1 MTQFLLHRR
10 QILAA
15 AAAAGVSMF
24 EVPSLSAAEDSFKGL
39 PIGIQSYTL
48 RGYNLLEAIRH
59 IQGMGLHFVEFYPNH
74 VPKEIDEEG
83 LRNLSDLLKKA
94 EIQIAAHGV
103 WSFNNNHEFNKSIF
117 DFAKRLGIK
126 CLTAN
131 PSPDSFDSLDKLVA
145 EYKIRVAIHNHG
157 PDALYDKIDSVV
169 DAVKDHHPLIGACV
183 DTGHFIRSKED
194 PVEAVMKLNKRV
206 FALHIKD
213 EAKMEKVSHNTII
226 GEGHLDV
233 VGIFRALQKVKFPA
247 DGSISLEYEAN
258 PQNPIDDIKQ
268 CVEEA
273 KEAIAKVY

>member
-1 MTQFLLHRR
+1 MIQFSQHRR
-10 QILAA
+10 QVLAA
-15 AAAAGVSMF
+15 AAVAGVSMF
-24 EVPSLSAAEDSFKGL
+24 DLPSVSAAEDPFKGL
-39 PIGIQSYTL
+39 PIGIQSFSL
-48 RGYNLLEAIRH
+48 RGYDQREAIRH

-74 VPKEIDEEG
+74 VPKEIDDAG
-83 LRNLSDLLKKA
+83 LKNLNADLKVGDIKVS
-94 EIQIAAHGV
+94 AHGV

-131 PSPDSFDSLDKLVA
+131 PTPDSFESLDKLVE
-145 EYKIRVAIHNHG
+145 EYQIRIAIHNHG
-157 PDALYDKIDSVV
+157 PDALYDKIDSVI
-169 DAVKDHHPLIGACV
+169 DAVKDHHPLVGACI

-194 PVEAVMKLNKRV
+194 PVEAIMKLNKRV

-233 VGIFRALQKVKFPA
+233 VGVFKALKKVKFPA

-268 CVEEA
+268 CIEVA
-273 KEAIAKVY
+273 KDAIAKVH

>member
-1 MTQFLLHRR
+1 MSQLLMHRR
-10 QILAA
+10 QLLATA
-15 AAAAGVSMF
+15 AVAGVSMF
-24 EVPSLSAAEDSFKGL
+24 DLPSLSAGEDPYKGL
-39 PIGIQSYTL
+39 PIGIQSYSL
-48 RGYNLLEAIRH
+48 RGFNLLEAIRH
-59 IQGMGLHFVEFYPNH
+59 IEGMGLHYVEFYPNH
-74 VPKEIDEEG
+74 VPKEIDAEG
-83 LRNLSDLLKKA
+83 LSNLQDLLKKA
-94 EIQIAAHGV
+94 KIKIAAHGV

-131 PSPDSFDSLDKLVA
+131 PTPDSFESLDKLVA
-145 EYKIRVAIHNHG
+145 EYKIRIAIHNHG

-233 VGIFRALQKVKFPA
+233 VGIFKALKKVKFPA

-258 PQNPIDDIKQ
+258 PENPIDDIKQ
-268 CVEEA
+268 CIEVA
-273 KEAIAKVY
+273 KDAIAKVY

>member
-1 MTQFLLHRR
+1 MNQFLMQRR
-10 QILAA
+10 KVLAV
-15 AAAAGVSMF
+15 AAAGVSLF
-24 EVPSLSAAEDSFKGL
+24 DIPSVSASEDPFKGL
-39 PIGIQSYTL
+39 PIGIQSFSL

-59 IQGMGLHFVEFYPNH
+59 IKGMGLHFVEFYPNH
-74 VPKEIDEEG
+74 VPKDIDAEG
-83 LRNLSDLLKKA
+83 LSNIQALLKKA
-94 EIQIAAHGV
+94 EITIAAHGV

-117 DFAKRLGIK
+117 DFAKRLWIK

-131 PSPDSFDSLDKLVA
+131 PAPDSFDSLDKLVA

-183 DTGHFIRSKED
+183 DTGHFIRSQED
-194 PVEAVMKLNKRV
+194 PVEAVLKLNKRV

-233 VGIFRALQKVKFPA
+233 VGIFNALKKIKFPA
-247 DGSISLEYEAN
+247 DGSIALEYEAN

-268 CVEEA
+268 CIEVA
-273 KEAIAKVY
+273 KNAIAKVH

>member
-10 QILAA
+10 QVLA

-24 EVPSLSAAEDSFKGL
+24 EIPSLSAAEDSFKGL
-39 PIGIQSYTL
+39 PIGIQSFSL

-59 IQGMGLHFVEFYPNH
+59 IQGMGLHFVEFYPDH
-74 VPKEIDEEG
+74 VPKEIDDEG
-83 LRNLSDLLKKA
+83 LSNLNDLLKKA
-94 EIQIAAHGV
+94 EIRLAAHGV
-103 WSFNNNHEFNKSIF
+103 WSFNSNHEFNKSIF

-131 PSPDSFDSLDKLVA
+131 PSPDSFESLDKLVA

-233 VGIFRALQKVKFPA
+233 VGIFNALKKVKFPA

-268 CVEEA
+268 CIEVA
-273 KEAIAKVY
+273 KAAIAKVY

>member
-1 MTQFLLHRR
+1 MNQFLLHRR
-10 QILAA
+10 QVLA

-24 EVPSLSAAEDSFKGL
+24 EIPSLSAAEDSFKGL
-39 PIGIQSYTL
+39 PIGIQSYSL

-74 VPKEIDEEG
+74 VPKEIDDEG
-83 LRNLSDLLKKA
+83 LGNLNDLLKKA

-103 WSFNNNHEFNKSIF
+103 WSFNSNHEFNKSIF

-131 PSPDSFDSLDKLVA
+131 PTPDSFESLDKLVA
-145 EYKIRVAIHNHG
+145 EYKIRIAIHNHG

-233 VGIFRALQKVKFPA
+233 VGIFKALKKVKFPA

-268 CVEEA
+268 CIEVA
-273 KEAIAKVY
+273 KDAIAKVY

>member
-1 MTQFLLHRR
+1 MNRFLLHRR
-10 QILAA
+10 QVLA

-24 EVPSLSAAEDSFKGL
+24 EIPSLSAAEDWFKGL
-39 PIGIQSYTL
+39 PIGIQSYSL

-74 VPKEIDEEG
+74 VPKEIDDEG
-83 LRNLSDLLKKA
+83 LGNLNDLLKKT

-103 WSFNNNHEFNKSIF
+103 WSFNSNHEFNKSIF

-131 PSPDSFDSLDKLVA
+131 PTPDSFESLDKLVA

-233 VGIFRALQKVKFPA
+233 VGIFKALKKVKCPA

-268 CVEEA
+268 CIEVA

>member
-1 MTQFLLHRR
+1 MNQFLMQRR
-10 QILAA
+10 KVLAV
-15 AAAAGVSMF
+15 AAAGVSLF
-24 EVPSLSAAEDSFKGL
+24 DIPSVSASEDPFKGL
-39 PIGIQSYTL
+39 PIGIQSFSL

-59 IQGMGLHFVEFYPNH
+59 IKGMGLHFVEFYPNH
-74 VPKEIDEEG
+74 VPKDIDAEG
-83 LRNLSDLLKKA
+83 LSNIQALLKKA
-94 EIQIAAHGV
+94 EITIAAHGV

-131 PSPDSFDSLDKLVA
+131 PAPDSFDSLDKLVA

-183 DTGHFIRSKED
+183 DTGHFIRSQED
-194 PVEAVMKLNKRV
+194 PVEAVLKLNKRV

-233 VGIFRALQKVKFPA
+233 VGIFNALKKIKFPA
-247 DGSISLEYEAN
+247 DGSIALEYEAN

-268 CVEEA
+268 CIEVA
-273 KEAIAKVY
+273 KNAIAKVH

>member
-10 QILAA
+10 QVLA

-24 EVPSLSAAEDSFKGL
+24 EIPSLSAAEDSFKGL
-39 PIGIQSYTL
+39 PIGIQSFSL

-59 IQGMGLHFVEFYPNH
+59 IQGMGLHFVEFYPDH
-74 VPKEIDEEG
+74 VPKEIDDEG
-83 LRNLSDLLKKA
+83 LSNLNDLLKKA
-94 EIQIAAHGV
+94 EIRLAAHGV
-103 WSFNNNHEFNKSIF
+103 WSFNSNHEFNKSIF

-131 PSPDSFDSLDKLVA
+131 PSPDSFESLDKLVA

-233 VGIFRALQKVKFPA
+233 VGIFNALKKVKFPA

-268 CVEEA
+268 CIEVA
-273 KEAIAKVY
+273 KDAIAKVY

>member
-1 MTQFLLHRR
+1 MNHFLMQRR
-10 QILAA
+10 QMLAA
-15 AAAAGVSMF
+15 AAAAGVSLF
-24 EVPSLSAAEDSFKGL
+24 DIPGVSAAEDPFKGL
-39 PIGIQSYTL
+39 PIGIQSFSL
-48 RGYNLLEAIRH
+48 RGYNLLEATRH
-59 IQGMGLHFVEFYPNH
+59 IQGMGLYFVEFYPDH
-74 VPKEIDEEG
+74 VPKEIDAEG
-83 LRNLSDLLKKA
+83 LSNLQNLLKKA
-94 EIQIAAHGV
+94 EITIAAHGV

-131 PSPDSFDSLDKLVA
+131 PAPDSFDSLDKLVA

-194 PVEAVMKLNKRV
+194 PVEAVLKLNKRV

-233 VGIFRALQKVKFPA
+233 VGIFKALKKIKFPV
-247 DGSISLEYEAN
+247 DGSIALEYEAN

-268 CVEEA
+268 CIEVA
-273 KEAIAKVY
+273 KDAIAKVH